1 MKVWGKAA
9 VFFSEGKGGEE
20 FPYVVLLPL
29 LLKSISLTGELV
41 LQTGDFLLFP
51 CNSEL
56 AKKKN
61 QTSQET
67 FQTLQVKQCCPF
79 TYANL
84 PSLLAIYPL

>member
-1 MKVWGKAA
+1 MP
-9 VFFSEGKGGEE
+9 FSFLKGKGGEE
-20 FPYVVLLPL
+20 FSYVVLLPL

-56 AKKKN
+56 AKKN

>member
-56 AKKKN
+56 AKKRIK
-61 QTSQET
+61 
-67 FQTLQVKQCCPF
+67 QVRRHFRHFK
-79 TYANL
+79 
-84 PSLLAIYPL
+84 